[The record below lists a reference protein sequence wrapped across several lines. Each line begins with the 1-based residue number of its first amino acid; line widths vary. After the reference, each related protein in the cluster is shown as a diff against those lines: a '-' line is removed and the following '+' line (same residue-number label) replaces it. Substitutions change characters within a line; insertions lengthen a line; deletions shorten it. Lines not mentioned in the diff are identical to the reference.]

1 MANNIS
7 EEVQTLAELI
17 EAAASG
23 KKVEIEGKPDR
34 KVVRIEREGRQVDS
48 VILSMAYSGTV
59 DGKPFA
65 FKKDYSFADDD
76 AQYALD
82 CLLSA
87 NNRLQVDY
95 DRLKEA
101 GIAIEHDLFTFQ
113 NSFIGLK
120 GDASVKTPA
129 MRLQNFIHFAQ
140 TGIPITVDVSLKRP
154 SIVVKQ
160 EDGERKGFGLVGSF
174 VFTTGWEKTT
184 IEKIYATGS
193 YDDPKKYQEELKGVA
208 NRRLERDCERLRRA
222 GIKVDPIAF

>member
-7 EEVQTLAELI
+7 EVKMLEALI

-23 KKVEIEGKPDR
+23 KKVELEGKPER
-34 KVVRIEREGRQVDS
+34 KVVRLEKEGRQVDS

-59 DGKPFA
+59 DGKSFA
-65 FKKDYSFADDD
+65 FKKDYSFADED

-82 CLLSA
+82 CLLIA
-87 NNRLQVDY
+87 NNRLLVDY

-101 GIAIEHDLFTFQ
+101 GIAIEHNLFTFQ

-120 GDASVKTPA
+120 GDASVKSPA
-129 MRLQNFIHFAQ
+129 LRLQNFIHFAQ
-140 TGIPITVDVSLKRP
+140 TGIPITIDVELKRS

-160 EDGERKGFGLVGSF
+160 EDGERKGFGLVAVF

-184 IEKIYATGS
+184 VEKIYATGS
-193 YDDPKKYQEELKGVA
+193 YDDSKNYQEELKEIA
-208 NRRLERDCERLRRA
+208 NRRFRRDCERLRRA
-222 GIKVDPIAF
+222 GIKVDPMVF

>member
-1 MANNIS
+1 MASNLS
-7 EEVQTLAELI
+7 EEVKMLEALI
-17 EAAASG
+17 DAAASG

-34 KVVRIEREGRQVDS
+34 KVVRLEQEGRQVDS

-59 DGKPFA
+59 DGKAFA

-82 CLLSA
+82 CLLIA

-101 GIAIEHDLFTFQ
+101 GIQIEHDLFTFQ

-129 MRLQNFIHFAQ
+129 LRLQSFIHFAQ
-140 TGIPITVDVSLKRP
+140 TGIPITIAVSVKRP
-154 SIVVKQ
+154 TIIVKQ
-160 EDGERKGFGLVGSF
+160 DGGERKGFGLVASF

-193 YDDPKKYQEELKGVA
+193 YDDTKKYQEELKEVA

>member
-1 MANNIS
+1 MATNIS
-7 EEVQTLAELI
+7 EQVQMLGALI

-34 KVVRIEREGRQVDS
+34 KVVRLEREGRQVDT

-87 NNRLQVDY
+87 NTRLQVDY
-95 DRLKEA
+95 DRLKDA

-193 YDDPKKYQEELKGVA
+193 YDDPKKYQEELKEVA

>member
-1 MANNIS
+1 MASNLS
-7 EEVQTLAELI
+7 EEVKMLEALI
-17 EAAASG
+17 DAAASG

-34 KVVRIEREGRQVDS
+34 KVVRLEREGRQVDS
-48 VILSMAYSGTV
+48 VMLSMAYSGTV

-95 DRLKEA
+95 DRLMEA
-101 GIAIEHDLFTFQ
+101 GIQIEHDLFTFQ

-120 GDASVKTPA
+120 GDASVRTPA
-129 MRLQNFIHFAQ
+129 LRLQNFIHFAQ
-140 TGIPITVDVSLKRP
+140 TGIPITVAVSVRRP
-154 SIVVKQ
+154 TIIVKQ
-160 EDGERKGFGLVGSF
+160 DGGERKGFGLVASF

-193 YDDPKKYQEELKGVA
+193 HDDTKKYQEELKEVA

>member
-1 MANNIS
+1 MAS
-7 EEVQTLAELI
+7 KLSQEVKMLEGLI
-17 EAAASG
+17 DAAASG

-34 KVVRIEREGRQVDS
+34 KVVRLEREGRQVDS

-101 GIAIEHDLFTFQ
+101 GIQIEHDLFTFQ

-120 GDASVKTPA
+120 GDASVRTPA
-129 MRLQNFIHFAQ
+129 LRLQNFIHFAQ
-140 TGIPITVDVSLKRP
+140 TGIPITVDVSVKRP
-154 SIVVKQ
+154 TIIVKQ
-160 EDGERKGFGLVGSF
+160 DGGERKGFGLVASF

-193 YDDPKKYQEELKGVA
+193 YDDTKKYQEELKEVA
-208 NRRLERDCERLRRA
+208 NRRLERDCERLRRT

>member
-1 MANNIS
+1 MASNLS
-7 EEVQTLAELI
+7 EEVKMLEALI
-17 EAAASG
+17 DAAASG

-34 KVVRIEREGRQVDS
+34 KVVRLEREGRQVDS

-95 DRLKEA
+95 DRLMEA
-101 GIAIEHDLFTFQ
+101 GIQIEHDLFTFQ

-120 GDASVKTPA
+120 GDASVRTPA
-129 MRLQNFIHFAQ
+129 LRLQNFIHFAQ
-140 TGIPITVDVSLKRP
+140 TGIPITVAVSVRRP
-154 SIVVKQ
+154 TIIVKQ
-160 EDGERKGFGLVGSF
+160 DGGERKGFGLVASF

-193 YDDPKKYQEELKGVA
+193 HDDTKKYQEELKEVA

>member
-7 EEVQTLAELI
+7 KQVQMLEALI
-17 EAAASG
+17 EAAGSG

-34 KVVRIEREGRQVDS
+34 KVVRLEREGRQVDT

-87 NNRLQVDY
+87 NTRLQVDY
-95 DRLKEA
+95 DRLKDA

-193 YDDPKKYQEELKGVA
+193 YDDPKKYQEELKEVA

>member
-1 MANNIS
+1 MAGNLS
-7 EEVQTLAELI
+7 EEVKMLEGLI

-34 KVVRIEREGRQVDS
+34 KVVRLEREGRQVDS

-59 DGKPFA
+59 DGKAFA

-82 CLLSA
+82 CLLIA

-101 GIAIEHDLFTFQ
+101 GIQIEHDLFTFQ

-120 GDASVKTPA
+120 GDASVRTPA
-129 MRLQNFIHFAQ
+129 LRLQNFIHFAQ
-140 TGIPITVDVSLKRP
+140 TGIPITVAVSVKRP
-154 SIVVKQ
+154 TIIVKQ
-160 EDGERKGFGLVGSF
+160 DGGERKGFGLVASF

-193 YDDPKKYQEELKGVA
+193 YDDTKKYQEELKEVA

>member
-7 EEVQTLAELI
+7 EQVQMLGALI
-17 EAAASG
+17 DAAASG

-34 KVVRIEREGRQVDS
+34 KVVQIEREGRHVDS

-101 GIAIEHDLFTFQ
+101 GIAIEQELFTFQ

-129 MRLQNFIHFAQ
+129 LRLQNFIHFAQ
-140 TGIPITVDVSLKRP
+140 TGIPVAVEVTLKRP

-160 EDGERKGFGLVGSF
+160 DGGERKGFGLVASF
-174 VFTTGWEKTT
+174 VFATGFEKTT

-222 GIKVDPIAF
+222 GIQVAPMAF